1 MFQFLKIDYF
11 FIYYII
17 IKQLTKMLH
26 IFALFIFLLYFDFN
40 DKIILT
46 IAFFVSIS
54 LILYGGVPFWALG
67 I

>member
-1 MFQFLKIDYF
+1 
-11 FIYYII
+11 
-17 IKQLTKMLH
+17 MLH
-26 IFALFIFLLYFDFN
+26 IFALFIFLLYLDVN